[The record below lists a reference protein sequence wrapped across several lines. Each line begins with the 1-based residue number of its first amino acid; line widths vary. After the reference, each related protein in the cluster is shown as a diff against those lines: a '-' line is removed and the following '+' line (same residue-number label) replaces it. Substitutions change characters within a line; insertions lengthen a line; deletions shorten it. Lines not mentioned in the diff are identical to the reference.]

1 MASTEGGPL
10 KIIASFI
17 LAIVVAGFAGDAP
30 YNPTPDRYVDIHH
43 SKIDIRVDLDDST
56 VTGNVTHI
64 MSSLRTDLYII
75 QLDCEDTEI
84 QQVLIN
90 NNRPLEYSL
99 NGPKLNIEL
108 DRTYGFDDT
117 LTLSIDYSAKP
128 KKGLYFVRSDK
139 GYPNKNNQAWT
150 QGEGMDNHNWVPL
163 WDYPNDRATFEVILT
178 VDTPYTAV
186 SNGEFVGM
194 TDKGTT
200 RTFHWH

>member
-1 MASTEGGPL
+1 M

-30 YNPTPDRYVDIHH
+30 YKPTPDRYVDIHH
-43 SKIDIRVDLDDST
+43 SKIDIRIDLDDST

-75 QLDCEDTEI
+75 QLDCEDTEVR
-84 QQVLIN
+84 QVLIN

-117 LTLSIDYSAKP
+117 LTLSIDYQAKP
-128 KKGLYFVRSDK
+128 KKVSILSVPIKGIQIRITRPGPRVKGWITTIGFPFGTIPMTGPLLRS
-139 GYPNKNNQAWT
+139 
-150 QGEGMDNHNWVPL
+150 
-163 WDYPNDRATFEVILT
+163 F
-178 VDTPYTAV
+178 
-186 SNGEFVGM
+186 
-194 TDKGTT
+194 
-200 RTFHWH
+200 